1 MFHYMMMPLFR
12 NINTEPPTLYSLMNS
27 IVNYNNPNPVK
38 ISELSKNARTTIFNF
53 DYPLSSKVTK
63 EEFEVMILNKFMQRR
78 IGFQTFTAWQLQLN
92 VKLNEIM
99 PLYNKLFDSL
109 EGWDLFNDG
118 EQVTRDVTDNRVID
132 GTSTQIGSGTTNQTS
147 DKRYSELPQN
157 QITDV
162 QNGTYLTTYNYDT
175 DTGSTTQN
183 SSTTTKSD
191 DTGNL
196 KETIKRSPS
205 DKIKIYQEFIQNK
218 NNIYTMIFKDLDT
231 LFYQIV

>member
-1 MFHYMMMPLFR
+1 MFHYMMMPIFP

-78 IGFQTFTAWQLQLN
+78 IGYQTFTSWQLQLN

-132 GTSTQIGSGTTNQTS
+132 GTSTQTGSGTTNQTS

-157 QITDV
+157 QIADV

-191 DTGNL
+191 DKGNL
-196 KETIKRSPS
+196 KEIIKRSPS

-218 NNIYTMIFKDLDT
+218 NNIYTMIFKDLDA

>member
-1 MFHYMMMPLFR
+1 MFYYMMMPILH

-53 DYPLSSKVTK
+53 DYPLSSKVLK
-63 EEFEVMILNKFMQRR
+63 EDFEIMILNKFIQRR
-78 IGFQTFTAWQLQLN
+78 IGYQTFTSWQLQLN

-118 EQVTRDVTDNRVID
+118 EQVTRDVTDNRIID
-132 GTSTQIGSGTTNQTS
+132 GTSSQSGSGTTNQTS
-147 DKRYSELPQN
+147 DRRYSELPQN
-157 QITDV
+157 QITNV
-162 QNGTYLTTYNYDT
+162 QDGTYLTTYNYDT
-175 DTGSTTQN
+175 ENGTTTQN

-191 DTGNL
+191 DKGNL
-196 KETIKRSPS
+196 KETIKRSPA

>member
-78 IGFQTFTAWQLQLN
+78 IGFQTFTSWQLQLN

-132 GTSTQIGSGTTNQTS
+132 GTSTQSGSGTTNQTS
-147 DKRYSELPQN
+147 DRRYSELPQN
-157 QITDV
+157 QIADV

-175 DTGSTTQN
+175 ETGSTTQN

>member
-1 MFHYMMMPLFR
+1 MFHYMMMPLFP

-53 DYPLSSKVTK
+53 DYPLSSNVTK

-78 IGFQTFTAWQLQLN
+78 IGYQTFTSWQLQLN

>member
-1 MFHYMMMPLFR
+1 MFHYMMMPIFH

-99 PLYNKLFDSL
+99 PLYNKLFDAL
-109 EGWDLFNDG
+109 DGWDLFNDG

-132 GTSTQIGSGTTNQTS
+132 GTSTQSGSGTTNQTS
-147 DKRYSELPQN
+147 DRRYSELPQDN
-157 QITDV
+157 ITNV

-175 DTGSTTQN
+175 DTGTTTQT

-191 DTGNL
+191 DKGNL
-196 KETIKRSPS
+196 KETIKTLGVHTVSIKLFEGVIG
-205 DKIKIYQEFIQNK
+205 KIKVDVIG
-218 NNIYTMIFKDLDT
+218 
-231 LFYQIV
+231 

>member
-1 MFHYMMMPLFR
+1 MFHYMMMPLFH

-118 EQVTRDVTDNRVID
+118 EQVTRDVSDNRVID

-147 DKRYSELPQN
+147 DRRYSELPQN
-157 QITDV
+157 QIADV

-175 DTGSTTQN
+175 ETGATTQN

-218 NNIYTMIFKDLDT
+218 NNIYTMIFKDLDP

>member
-78 IGFQTFTAWQLQLN
+78 IGFQTFTSWQLQLN

-132 GTSTQIGSGTTNQTS
+132 GTSTQTGSGTTNQTS
-147 DKRYSELPQN
+147 DRRYSELPQN
-157 QITDV
+157 QIADV

>member
-78 IGFQTFTAWQLQLN
+78 IGYQTFTSWQLQLN

-132 GTSTQIGSGTTNQTS
+132 GTSSQSASGTTNQTS
-147 DKRYSELPQN
+147 DRRYSELPQN
-157 QITDV
+157 QIADV

-175 DTGSTTQN
+175 DTGTTTQN

>member
-1 MFHYMMMPLFR
+1 MFHYMMMPLFP

-78 IGFQTFTAWQLQLN
+78 IGYQTFTSWQLQLN

-132 GTSTQIGSGTTNQTS
+132 GTSTQTGSGTTNQTS

-157 QITDV
+157 QIADV

-191 DTGNL
+191 DKGNL
-196 KETIKRSPS
+196 KEIIKRSPS

-218 NNIYTMIFKDLDT
+218 NNIYTMIFKDLDA

>member
-1 MFHYMMMPLFR
+1 MFHYMMMPLFP

-99 PLYNKLFDSL
+99 PLYNKLFDSV

-132 GTSTQIGSGTTNQTS
+132 GTSTQRGSGTTNQTS
-147 DKRYSELPQN
+147 DKRYSELPQDN
-157 QITDV
+157 ITNV

-175 DTGSTTQN
+175 DTGTTTQT

-218 NNIYTMIFKDLDT
+218 NNIYTMIYKDLDT

>member
-78 IGFQTFTAWQLQLN
+78 IGYQTFTSWQLQLN

-109 EGWDLFNDG
+109 DGWDLFNDG

-132 GTSTQIGSGTTNQTS
+132 GTSSQSGSGTTNQTS
-147 DKRYSELPQN
+147 DRRYSELPQDN
-157 QITDV
+157 ITNV

-175 DTGSTTQN
+175 ETGATTQT

-191 DTGNL
+191 DKGTLN
-196 KETIKRSPS
+196 ETIKRSPS

-218 NNIYTMIFKDLDT
+218 NNIYTMIFKDLDA

>member
-132 GTSTQIGSGTTNQTS
+132 GTSTQSASGTTNQTS
-147 DKRYSELPQN
+147 DRRYSELPQN
-157 QITDV
+157 QIADV

-175 DTGSTTQN
+175 ETGATTQN

-218 NNIYTMIFKDLDT
+218 NNIYTMIYKDLDT

>member
-1 MFHYMMMPLFR
+1 MFHYMMMPLFP

-132 GTSTQIGSGTTNQTS
+132 GTSTQTGSGTTNQTS
-147 DKRYSELPQN
+147 DRRYSELPQN
-157 QITDV
+157 QIADV

-175 DTGSTTQN
+175 ETGATTQN

-191 DTGNL
+191 DKGNL
-196 KETIKRSPS
+196 KEIIKRSPS

>member
-1 MFHYMMMPLFR
+1 MFHYMMIPLLN

-38 ISELSKNARTTIFNF
+38 ISELSKNARATIFNF
-53 DYPLSSKVTK
+53 DYPLSSKVVK
-63 EEFEVMILNKFMQRR
+63 EDFEVMILNKFIQRR
-78 IGFQTFTAWQLQLN
+78 IGYQTFTSWQLQLN

-109 EGWDLFNDG
+109 EGWDIFNDG
-118 EQVTRDVTDNRVID
+118 EQMTRDVTDNRIID
-132 GTSTQIGSGTTNQTS
+132 GTSSQSGSGTTNQTS
-147 DKRYSELPQN
+147 DRRYSELPQN
-157 QITDV
+157 QITNV

-175 DTGSTTQN
+175 ENGTTTQN

-191 DTGNL
+191 DKGNL
-196 KETIKRSPS
+196 KETIKRSPA

>member
-1 MFHYMMMPLFR
+1 MFHYMMMPLFP

-78 IGFQTFTAWQLQLN
+78 IGYQTFTSWQLQLN

-132 GTSTQIGSGTTNQTS
+132 GTSTQTGSGTTNQTS

>member
-1 MFHYMMMPLFR
+1 MFPYMMIPIFP

-53 DYPLSSKVTK
+53 DYPLSNKVTK
-63 EEFEVMILNKFMQRR
+63 EDFEVMILNKFMQRR

-99 PLYNKLFDSL
+99 PLYNKLFDAL
-109 EGWDLFNDG
+109 DGWDLFNDG
-118 EQVTRDVTDNRVID
+118 EQVTRDVTDNRTID
-132 GTSTQIGSGTTNQTS
+132 GTSSQSGNGTTNQIS
-147 DKRYSELPQN
+147 DRRYSELPQD
-157 QITDV
+157 QIQNV
-162 QNGTYLTTYNYDT
+162 QDGTYLTTYNYDT
-175 DTGSTTQN
+175 ENGNTTQTSN
-183 SSTTTKSD
+183 TTTKSD
-191 DTGNL
+191 DKGNL
-196 KETIKRSPS
+196 KEIIKRSPS

-218 NNIYTMIFKDLDT
+218 NNIYTMIFKDLDA

>member
-1 MFHYMMMPLFR
+1 MFHYMMMPLFP

-78 IGFQTFTAWQLQLN
+78 IGYQTFTSWQLQLN

-147 DKRYSELPQN
+147 DRRYSELPQN
-157 QITDV
+157 QIADV

-175 DTGSTTQN
+175 ETGATTQN

-218 NNIYTMIFKDLDT
+218 NNIYTMIYKDLDA

>member
-1 MFHYMMMPLFR
+1 MFHYMMMPLFP

-53 DYPLSSKVTK
+53 DYPLSSNVTK

-78 IGFQTFTAWQLQLN
+78 IGYQTFTSWQLQLN

-218 NNIYTMIFKDLDT
+218 NNIYTMIFKDLDA

>member
-53 DYPLSSKVTK
+53 DYPLSSNVTK

-78 IGFQTFTAWQLQLN
+78 IGYQTFTSWQLQLN

-118 EQVTRDVTDNRVID
+118 
-132 GTSTQIGSGTTNQTS
+132 TSTQTGSGTTNQTS
-147 DKRYSELPQN
+147 DRRYSELPQN
-157 QITDV
+157 QIADV

>member
-1 MFHYMMMPLFR
+1 MFHYMMMPILH

-78 IGFQTFTAWQLQLN
+78 IGFQTFTSWQLQLN

>member
-109 EGWDLFNDG
+109 DGWDLFNDG

-132 GTSTQIGSGTTNQTS
+132 GTSTQSASGTTNQTS
-147 DKRYSELPQN
+147 DRRYSELPQN
-157 QITDV
+157 QIADV

-175 DTGSTTQN
+175 ETGATTQN

>member
-1 MFHYMMMPLFR
+1 MFHYMMIPLLN

-38 ISELSKNARTTIFNF
+38 ISELSKNARATIFNF
-53 DYPLSSKVTK
+53 DYPLSSKVVK
-63 EEFEVMILNKFMQRR
+63 EDFEVMILNKFIQRR
-78 IGFQTFTAWQLQLN
+78 IGYQTFTSWQLQLN

-118 EQVTRDVTDNRVID
+118 EQVTRDVTDNRIID
-132 GTSTQIGSGTTNQTS
+132 GTSSQSGSGTTNQTS
-147 DKRYSELPQN
+147 DRRYSELPQN
-157 QITDV
+157 QITNV

-175 DTGSTTQN
+175 ENGTTTQN

-191 DTGNL
+191 DKGNL
-196 KETIKRSPS
+196 KETIKRSPA

>member
-1 MFHYMMMPLFR
+1 MFHYMMIPILN

-38 ISELSKNARTTIFNF
+38 ISELSKNARATIFNF
-53 DYPLSSKVTK
+53 DYPLSSKVLK
-63 EEFEVMILNKFMQRR
+63 EDFEVMILNKFIQRR
-78 IGFQTFTAWQLQLN
+78 IGYQTFTSWQLQLN

-118 EQVTRDVTDNRVID
+118 EQMTRDVTDNRIID
-132 GTSTQIGSGTTNQTS
+132 GTSSQSGSGTTNQTS
-147 DKRYSELPQN
+147 DRRYSELPQN
-157 QITDV
+157 QITNV

-175 DTGSTTQN
+175 ENGTTTQN

-191 DTGNL
+191 DKGNL
-196 KETIKRSPS
+196 KETIKRSPA

>member
-1 MFHYMMMPLFR
+1 MFHYMMMPLFP

-53 DYPLSSKVTK
+53 DYPLSSNVTK

-147 DKRYSELPQN
+147 DRRYSELPQN
-157 QITDV
+157 QIADV

-175 DTGSTTQN
+175 ETGSTTQN

>member
-1 MFHYMMMPLFR
+1 MLHYMMMPLFP

-38 ISELSKNARTTIFNF
+38 ISELSKKARTTIFNF
-53 DYPLSSKVTK
+53 DYPLSTKVTK

-78 IGFQTFTAWQLQLN
+78 IGYQTFTSWQLQLN

-132 GTSTQIGSGTTNQTS
+132 GTSTQTASGTTNQTS
-147 DKRYSELPQN
+147 DRRYSELPQN
-157 QITDV
+157 QIADV

-175 DTGSTTQN
+175 ETGATTQN

>member
-1 MFHYMMMPLFR
+1 MFHYMMMPLFP

-78 IGFQTFTAWQLQLN
+78 IAYQTFTAWQLQLN

>member
-1 MFHYMMMPLFR
+1 MFHYMMMPLFH

-78 IGFQTFTAWQLQLN
+78 IAYQTFTSWQLQLN

-132 GTSTQIGSGTTNQTS
+132 GTSTQSASGTTNQTS
-147 DKRYSELPQN
+147 DRRYSELPQN
-157 QITDV
+157 QIADV

-191 DTGNL
+191 DKGTL

-218 NNIYTMIFKDLDT
+218 NNIYTMIFKDLDP

>member
-1 MFHYMMMPLFR
+1 MFHYMMMPIFH

-78 IGFQTFTAWQLQLN
+78 IAYQTFTSWQLQLN

-132 GTSTQIGSGTTNQTS
+132 GTSSQSASGTTNQTS
-147 DKRYSELPQN
+147 DRRYSELPQN
-157 QITDV
+157 QIADV

-175 DTGSTTQN
+175 ETGSTTQN

-218 NNIYTMIFKDLDT
+218 NNIYTMIYKDLDT

>member
-1 MFHYMMMPLFR
+1 MFHCMMMPLFP
-12 NINTEPPTLYSLMNS
+12 NISTEPPTLYTLMNS

-38 ISELSKNARTTIFNF
+38 INELSKNARTTIFNF
-53 DYPLSSKVTK
+53 DYPLSTKVTK
-63 EEFEVMILNKFMQRR
+63 EDFEVMILNKFMQRR

-118 EQVTRDVTDNRVID
+118 EQVTRDVTDTRVID
-132 GTSTQIGSGTTNQTS
+132 GVSSQSGNGTTNQTS
-147 DKRYSELPQN
+147 DRRYSELPQN
-157 QITDV
+157 QITNV

-175 DTGSTTQN
+175 ENGSTTQTSN
-183 SSTTTKSD
+183 TTTKSD
-191 DTGNL
+191 DKGNL
-196 KETIKRSPS
+196 KETITRSPS
-205 DKIKIYQEFIQNK
+205 DKIKIYQEFINNK
-218 NNIYTMIFKDLDT
+218 NNIYSMIFKDLDS

>member
-1 MFHYMMMPLFR
+1 MFHYMMMPIFH

-53 DYPLSSKVTK
+53 DYPLSSNVTK

-78 IGFQTFTAWQLQLN
+78 IGYQTFTSWQLQLN

-132 GTSTQIGSGTTNQTS
+132 GTSSQSGSGTTNQTS
-147 DKRYSELPQN
+147 DRRYSELPQN
-157 QITDV
+157 QIADV

-175 DTGSTTQN
+175 ETGATTQN

-191 DTGNL
+191 DKGTLN
-196 KETIKRSPS
+196 ETIKRSPS

-218 NNIYTMIFKDLDT
+218 NNIYTMIFKDLDA

>member
-78 IGFQTFTAWQLQLN
+78 IGFQTFTSWQLQLN

-132 GTSTQIGSGTTNQTS
+132 GTSTQSASGTTNQTS
-147 DKRYSELPQN
+147 DRRYSELPQN
-157 QITDV
+157 QIADV

-175 DTGSTTQN
+175 ETGATTQN

-218 NNIYTMIFKDLDT
+218 NNIYTMIYKDLDT

>member
-78 IGFQTFTAWQLQLN
+78 IAYQTFTAWQLQLN

>member
-1 MFHYMMMPLFR
+1 MFHYMMMPLFH

-53 DYPLSSKVTK
+53 DYPLSSNVTK

-99 PLYNKLFDSL
+99 PLYNKLFDAL
-109 EGWDLFNDG
+109 DGWDLFNDG

-132 GTSTQIGSGTTNQTS
+132 GTSSQSASGTTNQTS
-147 DKRYSELPQN
+147 DRRYSELPQN

-218 NNIYTMIFKDLDT
+218 NNIYTMIYKDLDA

>member
-1 MFHYMMMPLFR
+1 MFHYMMMPLFP

-78 IGFQTFTAWQLQLN
+78 IAYQTFTSWQLQLN

-132 GTSTQIGSGTTNQTS
+132 GTSTQSASGTTNQTS
-147 DKRYSELPQN
+147 DRRYSELPQN
-157 QITDV
+157 QIADV

-175 DTGSTTQN
+175 ETGATTQN

>member
-132 GTSTQIGSGTTNQTS
+132 GTSSQSGSGTTNQTS
-147 DKRYSELPQN
+147 DRRYSELPQN
-157 QITDV
+157 QIADG

-191 DTGNL
+191 DKGTLN
-196 KETIKRSPS
+196 ETIKRSPS

>member
-1 MFHYMMMPLFR
+1 MFHYMMMPLFP

>member
-1 MFHYMMMPLFR
+1 MFHYMMMPIFH

-38 ISELSKNARTTIFNF
+38 INELSKNARTTIFNF

-118 EQVTRDVTDNRVID
+118 EQVTRDVTDNRIID
-132 GTSTQIGSGTTNQTS
+132 GTSTQSASGTTNQTS
-147 DKRYSELPQN
+147 DRRYSELPQN
-157 QITDV
+157 QIADV

-175 DTGSTTQN
+175 ETGATTQN

>member
-99 PLYNKLFDSL
+99 PLYNKLFDAL

-132 GTSTQIGSGTTNQTS
+132 GTSTQSGSGTTNQTS
-147 DKRYSELPQN
+147 DRRYSELPQN
-157 QITDV
+157 QIADV

-175 DTGSTTQN
+175 DTGSTTQT

-191 DTGNL
+191 DKGNL
-196 KETIKRSPS
+196 KETVPS
-205 DKIKIYQEFIQNK
+205 VYDYLFI
-218 NNIYTMIFKDLDT
+218 NNIYTMIYKDLDT

>member
-1 MFHYMMMPLFR
+1 MFHYMMMPLFP

-78 IGFQTFTAWQLQLN
+78 IGFQTFTSWQLQLN

-99 PLYNKLFDSL
+99 PLYNKLFDAL
-109 EGWDLFNDG
+109 DGWDLFNDG